1 MSTDTDNQMEQE
13 IIAKGLTAP
22 RITNDQIT
30 ELMSEVE
37 YHTYVVPGTTTTV
50 AVAMRDGFTL
60 CQEITAC
67 VDPANFDA
75 ELGKKYA
82 IEKAAGVARNK
93 LWELEGY
100 KLKFLNS
107 SLPVIGVAPLG
118 SFAWALMRLTEGA
131 KIARSG
137 WNGSG
142 MFAYLV
148 NAGKYPA
155 VSKAIKGEFPEDLVP
170 YRKYLALKTAQND
183 VATWAPSGSDALAND
198 WEEIK

>member
-1 MSTDTDNQMEQE
+1 MSDDKMEQE

-30 ELMSEVE
+30 KLMESVN

-82 IEKAAGVARNK
+82 IEKAASVARNK

-100 KLKFLNS
+100 KLKF
-107 SLPVIGVAPLG
+107 
-118 SFAWALMRLTEGA
+118 
-131 KIARSG
+131 K
-137 WNGSG
+137 
-142 MFAYLV
+142 
-148 NAGKYPA
+148 
-155 VSKAIKGEFPEDLVP
+155 
-170 YRKYLALKTAQND
+170 
-183 VATWAPSGSDALAND
+183 
-198 WEEIK
+198 

>member
-1 MSTDTDNQMEQE
+1 MSTVTDSQMEQE

-30 ELMSEVE
+30 KLMESVN

-50 AVAMRDGFTL
+50 AVAMLDGFTL

-75 ELGKKYA
+75 DLGRKYA

-100 KLKFLNS
+100 KLKF
-107 SLPVIGVAPLG
+107 
-118 SFAWALMRLTEGA
+118 
-131 KIARSG
+131 
-137 WNGSG
+137 
-142 MFAYLV
+142 Y
-148 NAGKYPA
+148 
-155 VSKAIKGEFPEDLVP
+155 
-170 YRKYLALKTAQND
+170 
-183 VATWAPSGSDALAND
+183 
-198 WEEIK
+198 

>member
-1 MSTDTDNQMEQE
+1 MSTVTDSQMEQE

-30 ELMSEVE
+30 KLMESVN

-50 AVAMRDGFTL
+50 AVAMLDGFTL

-82 IEKAAGVARNK
+82 IEKAASVARNK

-100 KLKFLNS
+100 KLKFS
-107 SLPVIGVAPLG
+107 
-118 SFAWALMRLTEGA
+118 
-131 KIARSG
+131 
-137 WNGSG
+137 
-142 MFAYLV
+142 
-148 NAGKYPA
+148 
-155 VSKAIKGEFPEDLVP
+155 
-170 YRKYLALKTAQND
+170 
-183 VATWAPSGSDALAND
+183 
-198 WEEIK
+198 